1 VEKLVYWANQK
12 GFCSVAFSGIVRGVR
27 VAASGGRRAMAM
39 DIETI
44 QSERGASEGTTLI
57 ETTAG
62 AVSAKGPLGRLREA
76 ARNALSQRMS
86 METSDLAHR
95 IRRIHDQPDTTQ

>member
-1 VEKLVYWANQK
+1 
-12 GFCSVAFSGIVRGVR
+12 
-27 VAASGGRRAMAM
+27 MAM
-39 DIETI
+39 DIETF
-44 QSERGASEGTTLI
+44 Q
-57 ETTAG
+57 AG
-62 AVSAKGPLGRLREA
+62 RAGKAEHALFEPTNAGGAKGPLERLRDA

>member
-1 VEKLVYWANQK
+1 
-12 GFCSVAFSGIVRGVR
+12 
-27 VAASGGRRAMAM
+27 MAM

-44 QSERGASEGTTLI
+44 QPDRSTSEGDALI
-57 ETTAG
+57 ETSTCA
-62 AVSAKGPLGRLREA
+62 ATAKGPWGRLREA